1 MTSENMRAFLSTDV
15 GLSNKQ
21 IMQYYSKRWAVETY
35 FRTMKINLS
44 LERYQVQKH
53 SLVYGRC

>member
-1 MTSENMRAFLSTDV
+1 MRAFLSTDV

-44 LERYQVQKH
+44 LERYHVRKH
-53 SLVYGRC
+53 SPVYGRC